1 MLIGGSSFH
10 DFKDVESFGGG
21 NSASTVSEGGG
32 GSYGHTYG
40 NEGQGSNTY
49 QDVVYAPSTQG
60 SAGSE
65 SNSPYIP
72 VTNNDQGNVVRNV
85 ERDNPYFD
93 KMLGANSGNGLL
105 TNQKYIS
112 PES

>member
-1 MLIGGSSFH
+1 M
-10 DFKDVESFGGG
+10 
-21 NSASTVSEGGG
+21 
-32 GSYGHTYG
+32 
-40 NEGQGSNTY
+40 
-49 QDVVYAPSTQG
+49 YAPSTQG
-60 SAGSE
+60 SAVSE
-65 SNSPYIP
+65 NNSPYIP
-72 VTNNDQGNVVRNV
+72 VANNNQENVVRNV

>member
-1 MLIGGSSFH
+1 MLLGGSSFH
-10 DFKDVESFGGG
+10 SFGGVGSYGGG
-21 NSASTVSEGGG
+21 NSANTVGEGGG
-32 GSYGHTYG
+32 GNYGHTYG
-40 NEGQGSNTY
+40 NEAQGSDTY

-60 SAGSE
+60 SAISE
-65 SNSPYIP
+65 NNSPYIP
-72 VTNNDQGNVVRNV
+72 VTNNDQGNVRNV

-93 KMLGANSGNGLL
+93 KMLGANSGNSLL